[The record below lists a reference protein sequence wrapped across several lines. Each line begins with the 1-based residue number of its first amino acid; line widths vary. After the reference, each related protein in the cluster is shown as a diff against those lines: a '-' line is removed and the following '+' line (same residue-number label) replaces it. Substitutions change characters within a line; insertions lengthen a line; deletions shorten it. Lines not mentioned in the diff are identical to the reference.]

1 MSRPKIAVNGFEQRR
16 YTDFITARDRA
27 LETILAR
34 GQARIA
40 VILDDVFESIRR
52 QAPYFYQQ
60 KLRFPYDRRITQ
72 SFAQFVD
79 MRLADAFVPILSI
92 YSRLLT
98 SSKLLSFAGEAEALG
113 RLRQKQKTTV
123 APDSPLAMTTSDGK
137 RLPAY
142 VEFLLSRLKTKITQ
156 AFELSALSDETAL
169 AFSERLERAFPER
182 VEAKRRGLTRPSPK
196 LLEVGKKATKNFTV
210 FQVDDDDWRGIVDE
224 VMGKLTDFDRA
235 IGKSRRL
242 GATAAEEL
250 FDKPIAYKWEL
261 EKLVTEEFV
270 QAVRQ
275 GQVEAAKEMGVKDFI
290 WIAVIDDRTD
300 ECCTK
305 RDGLLVSEIKER
317 LKTEWADDHC
327 EAHVPPAHPNC
338 RCTIAPVLTEEP
350 ASEGISTKDF
360 DEWLLT
366 GTRPDNPAA

>member
-1 MSRPKIAVNGFEQRR
+1 MKRSKVAVNGFEHRR

-27 LETILAR
+27 LEAILAR
-34 GQARIA
+34 AQGRIGL
-40 VILDDVFESIRR
+40 ILEDVFDSIRK

-60 KLRFPYDRRITQ
+60 KLRFPYDRRVTQ

-79 MRLADAFVPILSI
+79 MRLADAFIPVLSI
-92 YSRLLT
+92 YSRLI
-98 SSKLLSFAGEAEALG
+98 SSAKLLAFAGEFEALG
-113 RLRQKQKTTV
+113 RLRQKQKV
-123 APDSPLAMTTSDGK
+123 VRAPDSPLTMVTSDGK

-142 VEFLLSRLKTKITQ
+142 VEYILSRLKTKITQ
-156 AFELSALSDETAL
+156 AFDLSALSEETAE
-169 AFSERLERAFPER
+169 AFAERLERAFPER
-182 VEAKRRGLTRPSPK
+182 RDTKRRGLTRPNPK

-210 FQVDDDDWRGIVDE
+210 FQVDDQEWQNIVDE
-224 VMGKLTDFDRA
+224 VMGKITDFDRA

-242 GATAAEEL
+242 STVASEEL
-250 FDKPIAYKWEL
+250 FDKQIAYKWEL

-270 QAVRQ
+270 QSVRQ

-300 ECCTK
+300 ECCAK

-317 LKTEWADDHC
+317 LGAEWEGDDC

-350 ASEGISTKDF
+350 VSEGISTKDF

-366 GTRPDNPAA
+366 GTKPEPKTA